1 MTNDKTKEPTALR
14 SNVDVL
20 TAIRN
25 RRSIRHYKPDAV
37 DEATLTTILQAGL
50 CAPTAMNRRPFHFVV
65 VQDKQT
71 LATLAAGKKHAWM
84 LADAPAGIII
94 CGDNAVEERP
104 DSLYADCF
112 AATQNMLLAIHGLH
126 LGGVWLGVTA
136 NSEWYEVI
144 KEVLQ
149 LPESI
154 IPTAVISLG
163 HPREQ
168 KPLPATW
175 EPEKIHYETW

>member
-1 MTNDKTKEPTALR
+1 MNNDKTKEPTAVR
-14 SNVDVL
+14 SKVDVL

-37 DEATLTTILQAGL
+37 DEVTLTTILQAGL
-50 CAPTAMNRRPFHFVV
+50 CAPTAMNRRPFHFIV

-84 LADAPAGIII
+84 LANAPVGIVI
-94 CGDNAVEERP
+94 CGDNAVEERL

-136 NSEWYEVI
+136 NSGWYELI
-144 KEVLQ
+144 KKVLQ
-149 LPESI
+149 LPENI

-168 KPLPATW
+168 KPLPPTW